1 MGRVLVVGLVNI
13 ETTLRVPGF
22 PIDYFP
28 VTYPFFGVRSAVSGT
43 GWNVAKALAT
53 LGHEVRLA
61 SLVGTDRAGRW
72 AREEIVA
79 AGVDDAAVID
89 ALTATPASVVLVD
102 PSGRRQVHT
111 DLKDVQEPGTVFPL
125 DRIDAALDGCDLM
138 VAGNLNLTRPLLGRA
153 RAAGVPVV
161 TDVHVLA
168 DLDDA
173 YNRDFMA
180 AARLLFLSDEGL
192 GGRDPATVLGD
203 LRARYGPD
211 VVVLG
216 RGGAGAML
224 LGPGGLAQ
232 AAAVAPRG
240 VVNTVGAGDALLA
253 GYVHGHLAG
262 ADPGTALAG
271 AVAFAGWKVGED
283 GAADGFLDAAGLA
296 GLVARGGLRDVEGG
310 ARRGHR
316 HGYPGPG

>member
-1 MGRVLVVGLVNI
+1 MGRALVVGLVNI
-13 ETTLRVPGF
+13 ETTLRVEGF

-28 VTYPFFGVRSAVSGT
+28 VTYPFHGVRSTVAGT

-61 SLVGTDRAGRW
+61 ALVGTDRAGRW

-79 AGVDDAAVID
+79 AGVDDAAVLA
-89 ALTATPASVVLVD
+89 ALTATPASVILVD
-102 PSGRRQVHT
+102 PDGRRQVHT
-111 DLKDVQEPGTVFPL
+111 DLKDIQEPGTAFPVESF
-125 DRIDAALDGCDLM
+125 DAALDGCDVM
-138 VAGNLNLTRPLLGRA
+138 VAGNLNLTRPLLARA

-161 TDVHVLA
+161 TDVHTLA

-180 AARLLFLSDEGL
+180 AAQVLFLSHEGL
-192 GGRDPATVLGD
+192 GDRDPATVLGE
-203 LRARYGPD
+203 LRRRYLPD

-216 RGGAGAML
+216 RGGAGALL
-224 LGPGGLAQ
+224 LGPDGWAEVP
-232 AAAVAPRG
+232 AVAPRG

-253 GYVHGHLAG
+253 GYLHGHLAG

-283 GAADGFLDAAGLA
+283 GAADGFLDAQGLA
-296 GLVARGGLRDVEGG
+296 GLVGRPADSL
-310 ARRGHR
+310 
-316 HGYPGPG
+316 PG

>member
-13 ETTLRVPGF
+13 ETTVRVDGF
-22 PIDYFP
+22 PIDYYP
-28 VTYPFFGVRSAVSGT
+28 VAYPFFGVRSAVSGT
-43 GWNVAKALAT
+43 GWNVTKALAT

-61 SLVGTDRAGRW
+61 AVLGADRAGRW
-72 AREEIVA
+72 ARAEIGA
-79 AGVDDAAVID
+79 AGVDGAAVID
-89 ALTATPASVVLVD
+89 ALAATPASVVLVD

-111 DLKDVQEPGTVFPL
+111 DLKDIQEPGTVFPVEVF
-125 DRIDAALDGCDLM
+125 DAALEGCDLM
-138 VAGNLNLTRPLLGRA
+138 VAGNLNLTRPLLDRA
-153 RAAGVPVV
+153 CATGVPVV

-180 AARLLFLSDEGL
+180 AARVLFLSDEGL
-192 GGRDPATVLGD
+192 GGRDPATFLGD
-203 LRARYGPD
+203 LRGRYGPD

-224 LGPGGLAQ
+224 LGPDGLAE

-253 GYVHGHLAG
+253 GYVHGQLTG
-262 ADPGTALAG
+262 ADPGAALAG

-283 GAADGFLDAAGLA
+283 GAADGFLDAAGLT
-296 GLVARGGLRDVEGG
+296 GLVGRPADTL
-310 ARRGHR
+310 
-316 HGYPGPG
+316 PG